1 MISPRGMY
9 INNTADIIPNVE
21 HIRNADMN
29 ELSEI
34 GRCVLKYET

>member
-9 INNTADIIPNVE
+9 INNTADITPNVE

-29 ELSEI
+29 ELYDMA
-34 GRCVLKYET
+34 L